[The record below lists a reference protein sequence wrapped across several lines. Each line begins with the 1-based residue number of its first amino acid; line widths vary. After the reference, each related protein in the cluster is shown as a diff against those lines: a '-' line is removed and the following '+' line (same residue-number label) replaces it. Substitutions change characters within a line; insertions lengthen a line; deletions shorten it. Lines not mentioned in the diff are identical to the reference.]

1 MNLKRRLLV
10 QLASLFSLLGLQG
23 CGLNPLSP
31 VFDSALKN
39 TDSAP
44 VAEFKPGRWA
54 FIFEPGPEAVRK
66 EETVKKIDRFW
77 ADFRVNKERLAW
89 NSDPKIDRSFVTDW
103 FSRHVHSFDPR
114 LEWEAGGNKNGGSDL
129 DISAAENIDLMPLLT
144 TIVERAGNIPG
155 WHFGCFRQPTPS
167 DLVEQTYK
175 ARVRKDLP
183 PFRAL
188 VKCNKSS
195 GIDVTISSPNFVGT
209 DRAEDLAT
217 AIVLSEIVLGEEAAE
232 KWLNQFSTVQ
242 ESLANVEPF
251 DFTKEANNFSKSF
264 EEQKASITSKRPKK
278 SRWQIKYPDRVVL
291 LTASKAAFKDSDKYE
306 RYRFSWM
313 SPDAELAQAMSHS
326 SRFFSEHF
334 SALNEKF
341 AYLHVISKP
350 GDDIDNRRPDI
361 EDALDKLLREKQLG
375 SVVATGRGKPESYY
389 FDLCLTDV
397 EKAVPVLKNFC
408 VAQKLPAKTWLRF
421 YDLYWRN
428 EWVKML
434 PSTPELKNPQDMW

>member
-10 QLASLFSLLGLQG
+10 QFAALFSLHGLQG
-23 CGLNPLSP
+23 CGLNSLSP
-31 VFDSALKN
+31 SLDTASPN
-39 TDSAP
+39 GDSAP
-44 VAEFKPGRWA
+44 VAEFKPGRWE
-54 FIFEPGPEAVRK
+54 FIFEPGPEAIRK
-66 EETVKKIDRFW
+66 EETLKKIDRFW
-77 ADFRVNKERLAW
+77 ADFKANKDKLTW
-89 NSDPKIDRSFVTDW
+89 TSDPKADKTLVGNW

-129 DISAAENIDLMPLLT
+129 DISAAENIDLMPLLH
-144 TIVERAGNIPG
+144 TIIERAGNIPG
-155 WHFGCFRQPTPS
+155 WHFSCFRQPMRS
-167 DLVEQTYK
+167 DLVAEAYQ
-175 ARVRKDLP
+175 ARTRKQLP
-183 PFRAL
+183 AYRAS
-188 VKCNKSS
+188 VTRSKHD
-195 GIDVTISSPNFVGT
+195 GIDVAISSPRFIGSN
-209 DRAEDLAT
+209 RAEDLGT
-217 AIVLSEIVLGEEAAE
+217 AMLLSEIVLGEEDAE
-232 KWLNQFSTVQ
+232 KWVNDVSSSQAPLKSTV
-242 ESLANVEPF
+242 PF
-251 DFTKEANNFSKSF
+251 DYNKEAENFSKSF
-264 EEQKASITSKRPKK
+264 EEQKWSITSKRPKK
-278 SRWQIKYPDRVVL
+278 YRWQIKYPDRVVL

-341 AYLHVISKP
+341 AYLHVISTP
-350 GDDIDNRRPDI
+350 GDDTDNRRPDI

-408 VAQKLPAKTWLRF
+408 VTQKLPAKTWLRF

-434 PSTPELKNPQDMW
+434 PTTPELKNPQEMW